1 METITINSHVG
12 QDGILHLDIPVNISN
27 ADLTVTIIVTGLTQN
42 RTKVGVIHE
51 LPLRQ
56 NQVFSPILRK
66 SYVKHNDNF
75 QQENKPKG
83 KGWPANFF
91 EETSGCLKY
100 TPLII
105 DSEGVF
111 DDLED
116 FK

>member
-12 QDGILHLDIPVNISN
+12 NDGILHLDIPVNISN
-27 ADLTVTIIVTGLTQN
+27 ADLTVTIIV
-42 RTKVGVIHE
+42 K
-51 LPLRQ
+51 P
-56 NQVFSPILRK
+56 S
-66 SYVKHNDNF
+66 DNS

-91 EETSGCLKY
+91 EETSGCLKD
-100 TPLII
+100 TPLVI

-116 FK
+116 FQDGVILEDERLSDTYDKQAIF